1 MNPAMTTFGDLP
13 EQPGQN
19 YPNNDCEFI
28 CGCAEF
34 QVHVF
39 MKDPKPMTGDKL
51 ENDKQSAKSWYWWG
65 IPTFFR
71 CDWNEDPAACDIAL
85 IGVPHSSGNGS
96 TERDQHLGPRAVRN
110 VSGFYRRAHAIHNF
124 APFDVARVY
133 DLGDVPLPE
142 AMNNEACVRDIES
155 YFERLDA
162 AGTRPVSIG
171 GDHSITGPI
180 IKALAGPN
188 RKTTSGKP
196 CALIHF
202 DAHTDS
208 YENMPHWLGA
218 KRSAAHWAAYTAR
231 EGAVDPQRSVQIG
244 MRGHPSSLIHG
255 GKVGSSSEV
264 LGYRVVPMAEFEEL
278 GIEKSVALIRERV
291 GSGPAYITFD
301 LDCLDPS
308 VAPGV
313 SNLEPGFGGFSIR
326 EATRILQGLRGLD
339 IIGADV
345 VCLMPTK
352 DSPNQITAQ
361 VAMVMMFELIS
372 LIASRTA

>member
-1 MNPAMTTFGDLP
+1 MTD
-13 EQPGQN
+13 N
-19 YPNNDCEFI
+19 
-28 CGCAEF
+28 
-34 QVHVF
+34 
-39 MKDPKPMTGDKL
+39 L
-51 ENDKQSAKSWYWWG
+51 EADRNSSRNWYWWG

-71 CDWNEDPAACDIAL
+71 CPWNEDPAAAEIAL
-85 IGVPHSSGNGS
+85 VGVPHSSGNGS

-110 VSGFYRRAHAIHNF
+110 VSGFYRRAHGVHGFSPWDAAKIH
-124 APFDVARVY
+124 

-142 AMNNEACVRDIES
+142 AMNNEACVRDIEAF
-155 YFERLDA
+155 YARLDA

-180 IKALAGPN
+180 IKAIAGPG
-188 RKTTSGKP
+188 RKLSGGKP

-208 YENMPHWLGA
+208 YDNMPHWLGA
-218 KRSAAHWAAYTAR
+218 KRSAAHWAAYTAK
-231 EGAVDPQRSVQIG
+231 EDAVDPARSVQIG
-244 MRGHPSSLIHG
+244 MRGHPSGAIHAG
-255 GKVGSSSEV
+255 GVGGSSRA
-264 LGYRVVPMAEFEEL
+264 LGYQVITMAEFEEL
-278 GIEKSVALIRERV
+278 GIARTIEMIRGRV
-291 GSGPAYITFD
+291 GDQPAYITFD

-326 EATRILQGLRGLD
+326 EATRLLQGLKGLD
-339 IIGADV
+339 IIGGDV

-372 LIASRTA
+372 LIAGRRI